1 MATTKEQLLKVVKG
15 ILVDNGHPFDVEMST
30 NLTKDWGL
38 SDIEF
43 SIIVFE
49 VYDRYKDVIPEDE
62 VYNYN
67 ENRSRVEDIIN
78 WVLRWTNK

>member
-15 ILVDNGHPFDVEMST
+15 ILVDNGHDFDVEMST
-30 NLTKDWGL
+30 NLTKDLGL

-49 VYDRYKDVIPEDE
+49 VYDRYNDVIPEDA

-67 ENRSRVEDIIN
+67 EKHSRVEDIIN